1 MIKLNFFKN
10 SRKRIVLLKIIIFL
24 FYIIFIINENYIKC
38 KSVKSC
44 LFYMF
49 GFDRNIVELFF

>member
-1 MIKLNFFKN
+1 MIKLNFLKN

-24 FYIIFIINENYIKC
+24 FYVIFIINENYIKC

-44 LFYMF
+44 L
-49 GFDRNIVELFF
+49 